1 MVEDERRL
9 ASAVRRGLTAE
20 GFVVD
25 VAHDGVDGLHQ
36 AREGGYDAVVLDLM
50 LPGLSGYQVCERLR
64 AERNWVPVLIL
75 SAKDGEYDQAD
86 GLDLGADDYMTKPF
100 SYVVLAARL
109 RALLRRGARPRPA
122 VLAAGDLSPRP
133 GGPDRPP
140 RRYRH
145 RADRPGVR
153 AARVPDAAGRPGGAR
168 RRNCSST
175 SGIPMRSA
183 TSTSSRSTRGMCDA
197 RSTPRSGKM
206 PCRRCAGQATGSPP
220 TAARDRARRKR
231 AAVAGWWRRR
241 SLRARLTLITSA
253 GLAVALA
260 LAALLLAS
268 ALRSALINGLD
279 GSARQGA
286 VEVATLLDQG
296 RLPSP
301 VPVPPDTVT
310 VQVLDAAGR
319 IVNVSPGADR
329 LVPMLAPAQAREAA
343 RTGRARMLA
352 GPPLGMPSLLRVV
365 AVPARGQHVVIAAVS
380 FAQVHDSLA
389 TLARALFIGT
399 PLLFGLLALAI
410 WLVTGYTL
418 RPIAE
423 LRRGAA
429 EVTGTGV
436 PRDLPVPP
444 ARDEVR
450 SLAVTLNDMLS
461 RLADAQQRQRDLVS
475 DTAHELRSPIA
486 SIRAQL
492 EVALDH
498 PDGLDWAET
507 ARDVHADTLRLARLA
522 EDLLL
527 LARLD
532 GQHPAAR
539 PGRPGRAVR
548 LGRGGLRHGPGP
560 GAGPTSTEPCVVAG
574 DPDALRR
581 LLVNL
586 LDNAV
591 RHAASQVCVSVSAE
605 AGWAVL
611 TVTDDG
617 PGIPASDR
625 ERVFGRFA
633 RLDNA
638 RDRTGEEGAGLGL
651 AIVRSTAEAH
661 GGSVSLSDAASGSA
675 GPGLRAVVRLPL
687 TS

>member
-1 MVEDERRL
+1 M
-9 ASAVRRGLTAE
+9 AA
-20 GFVVD
+20 
-25 VAHDGVDGLHQ
+25 
-36 AREGGYDAVVLDLM
+36 M
-50 LPGLSGYQVCERLR
+50 
-64 AERNWVPVLIL
+64 
-75 SAKDGEYDQAD
+75 
-86 GLDLGADDYMTKPF
+86 KP
-100 SYVVLAARL
+100 
-109 RALLRRGARPRPA
+109 
-122 VLAAGDLSPRP
+122 
-133 GGPDRPP
+133 
-140 RRYRH
+140 
-145 RADRPGVR
+145 
-153 AARVPDAAGRPGGAR
+153 
-168 RRNCSST
+168 
-175 SGIPMRSA
+175 
-183 TSTSSRSTRGMCDA
+183 
-197 RSTPRSGKM
+197 
-206 PCRRCAGQATGSPP
+206 
-220 TAARDRARRKR
+220 
-231 AAVAGWWRRR
+231 AGWWRRR

-260 LAALLLAS
+260 LAAVLLAS

-279 GSARQGA
+279 VSARQGA
-286 VEVATLLDQG
+286 LEVATLLDQG

-310 VQVLDAAGR
+310 VQVLDASGR
-319 IVNVSPGADR
+319 IVNVSPGVDR
-329 LVPMLAPAQAREAA
+329 LVPMLPPGQARAAA
-343 RTGRARMLA
+343 RTGQARMLA

-365 AVPARGQHVVIAAVS
+365 AVPAAGGHVVIAAVS
-380 FAQVHDSLA
+380 FAQVHESLA
-389 TLARALFIGT
+389 TLARALFVGT
-399 PLLFGLLALAI
+399 PLLFGLLTLAI

-418 RPIAE
+418 RPIAA

-436 PRDLPVPP
+436 PRALPVPP

-461 RLADAQQRQRDLVS
+461 RLAEAQQRQRDLVS

-532 GQHPAAR
+532 GQPLRRTAVDLCALCGSAVAGYATARVPVRASADEAAC
-539 PGRPGRAVR
+539 A
-548 LGRGGLRHGPGP
+548 
-560 GAGPTSTEPCVVAG
+560 VAG

-591 RHAASQVCVSVSAE
+591 RHAASQVCVSVRSE

-617 PGIPASDR
+617 PGIQAADR
-625 ERVFGRFA
+625 ERVFGRFT

-661 GGSVSLSDAASGSA
+661 GGSASLGDA

-687 TS
+687 EP

>member
-1 MVEDERRL
+1 M
-9 ASAVRRGLTAE
+9 
-20 GFVVD
+20 
-25 VAHDGVDGLHQ
+25 
-36 AREGGYDAVVLDLM
+36 
-50 LPGLSGYQVCERLR
+50 
-64 AERNWVPVLIL
+64 
-75 SAKDGEYDQAD
+75 
-86 GLDLGADDYMTKPF
+86 KP
-100 SYVVLAARL
+100 
-109 RALLRRGARPRPA
+109 
-122 VLAAGDLSPRP
+122 
-133 GGPDRPP
+133 
-140 RRYRH
+140 
-145 RADRPGVR
+145 
-153 AARVPDAAGRPGGAR
+153 
-168 RRNCSST
+168 
-175 SGIPMRSA
+175 
-183 TSTSSRSTRGMCDA
+183 
-197 RSTPRSGKM
+197 
-206 PCRRCAGQATGSPP
+206 
-220 TAARDRARRKR
+220 
-231 AAVAGWWRRR
+231 AGWWRRR
-241 SLRARLTLITSA
+241 SLRARLTLVTSA

-260 LAALLLAS
+260 LGAVLLAS
-268 ALRSALINGLD
+268 AVRSALVNGLD
-279 GSARQGA
+279 VSARQGA

-310 VQVLDAAGR
+310 VQVLDASGR

-329 LVPMLAPAQAREAA
+329 LVPMLAPAQARAAA
-343 RTGRARMLA
+343 RTGQARMLA

-365 AVPARGQHVVIAAVS
+365 AVRASGGHVVIAAVS

-389 TLARALFIGT
+389 TLARSLFIGT
-399 PLLFGLLALAI
+399 PLLFALLALAI

-418 RPIAE
+418 RPIAA

-429 EVTGTGV
+429 AVTGTGV
-436 PRDLPVPP
+436 PRALPVPP

-461 RLADAQQRQRDLVS
+461 RLAEAQQRQRDLVS

-532 GQHPAAR
+532 GQPLRRTAVDLASLCSAVAACYGSARVPVRAPADVTAC
-539 PGRPGRAVR
+539 P
-548 LGRGGLRHGPGP
+548 
-560 GAGPTSTEPCVVAG
+560 VAG

-591 RHAASQVCVSVSAE
+591 RHAASQVCVSVRSE

-617 PGIPASDR
+617 PGIAASDR

-661 GGSVSLSDAASGSA
+661 GGSVTLGDAGPGAPRPDGT
-675 GPGLRAVVRLPL
+675 GPGLRAVVRLALAP
-687 TS
+687 

>member
-1 MVEDERRL
+1 M
-9 ASAVRRGLTAE
+9 
-20 GFVVD
+20 
-25 VAHDGVDGLHQ
+25 
-36 AREGGYDAVVLDLM
+36 
-50 LPGLSGYQVCERLR
+50 
-64 AERNWVPVLIL
+64 
-75 SAKDGEYDQAD
+75 
-86 GLDLGADDYMTKPF
+86 KP
-100 SYVVLAARL
+100 
-109 RALLRRGARPRPA
+109 
-122 VLAAGDLSPRP
+122 
-133 GGPDRPP
+133 
-140 RRYRH
+140 
-145 RADRPGVR
+145 
-153 AARVPDAAGRPGGAR
+153 
-168 RRNCSST
+168 
-175 SGIPMRSA
+175 
-183 TSTSSRSTRGMCDA
+183 
-197 RSTPRSGKM
+197 
-206 PCRRCAGQATGSPP
+206 
-220 TAARDRARRKR
+220 
-231 AAVAGWWRRR
+231 AGWWRRR
-241 SLRARLTLITSA
+241 SLRARLTLVTSA

-260 LAALLLAS
+260 LGAVLLAS
-268 ALRSALINGLD
+268 AVRSALVNGLD
-279 GSARQGA
+279 VSARQGA
-286 VEVATLLDQG
+286 VEVATLLNQG

-310 VQVLDAAGR
+310 VQVLDASGQ

-329 LVPMLAPAQAREAA
+329 LVPMLAPARARAAA
-343 RTGRARMLA
+343 RSGQALMLA

-365 AVPARGQHVVIAAVS
+365 AVRASGGHVVIAAVS

-418 RPIAE
+418 RPIAA

-429 EVTGTGV
+429 EVTGTGL
-436 PRDLPVPP
+436 PRALPVPP

-461 RLADAQQRQRDLVS
+461 RLAEAQQRQRDLVS

-532 GQHPAAR
+532 GQPLRRTTVDLAALCSTVAAR
-539 PGRPGRAVR
+539 YGAARVPVRASVPGGGGPEGGSAVCAV
-548 LGRGGLRHGPGP
+548 P
-560 GAGPTSTEPCVVAG
+560 G

-591 RHAASQVCVSVSAE
+591 RHAASQVCVSVCSE

-611 TVTDDG
+611 TVVDDG
-617 PGIPASDR
+617 PGIPDAER
-625 ERVFGRFA
+625 ERVFGRFT

-661 GGSVSLSDAASGSA
+661 GGSVSLGDAAVAGEAGSS
-675 GPGLRAVVRLPL
+675 PGLRAVVRLPL
-687 TS
+687 S